1 MTVAR
6 SVLLTSSVILV
17 AHPAA
22 AQTWSRVRALAPGD
36 PLSVTADRAPGERYF
51 LHADDSEL
59 TLLNVSD
66 MSIPNK
72 ARELLRSV
80 ARLHPEYF
88 RQARANA
95 TFVWDHGVRMNA
107 AGLSADGRWAATL
120 GQIVESVS
128 REKVDE
134 ITVRHKG
141 RGVWAHLG
149 AMSSAAFR
157 QGSLVAWRVRPRP
170 AAAGA
175 TAARFSPVL
184 WEAASPARSM
194 GFALPTASPRR
205 LSTARRSPVAAAKR
219 DSEQFASSPIMHAC

>member
-1 MTVAR
+1 MSVAR
-6 SVLLTSSVILV
+6 SVLLTASVILV

-36 PLSVTADRAPGERYF
+36 PVSVTADRAPGERYF
-51 LHADDSEL
+51 LHADDAEL

-66 MSIPNK
+66 MSIPSK

-80 ARLHPEYF
+80 AQLHPEYF

-95 TFVWDHGVRMNA
+95 VFVWDNGVRMNA
-107 AGLSADGRWAATL
+107 AGLSVDGRSAATL

-149 AMSSAAFR
+149 PLGGYLV
-157 QGSLVAWRVRPRP
+157 GSLSAGLIGGLACQ
-170 AAAGA
+170 AAAGRGRCDSGA
-175 TAARFSPVL
+175 FLASAVGGGLAGAVYGVRAANRVTEEVIYRAP
-184 WEAASPARSM
+184 
-194 GFALPTASPRR
+194 
-205 LSTARRSPVAAAKR
+205 
-219 DSEQFASSPIMHAC
+219 